1 MALTALL
8 RAACLAG
15 ALVIG
20 GAGAALAHHGWAW
33 TEDGYF
39 ELEGV
44 IVAISFA
51 NPHPTLD
58 VEIDGEVW
66 RVDLAT
72 PAATQRAGFTED
84 KAKVGDEVYAI
95 GNRSRDSTE
104 RWMKAV
110 RIVVNGETFDVYPN
124 RVPAN

>member
-1 MALTALL
+1 MALTAFF

-20 GAGAALAHHGWAW
+20 GTAAAVAHHGWAW

-84 KAKVGDEVYAI
+84 KAEVGDEVYAI

-110 RIVVNGETFDVYPN
+110 RIIVNGETFDVYPS

>member
-1 MALTALL
+1 MLRKLAAAALL
-8 RAACLAG
+8 PAFLALPAA
-15 ALVIG
+15 
-20 GAGAALAHHGWAW
+20 AHHGLAW
-33 TEDGYF
+33 TEDGFF

-44 IVAISFA
+44 IVAMSFG

-58 VEIDGEVW
+58 VDVEGEVW

-72 PAATQRAGFTED
+72 PAATARAGFTED

-95 GNRSRDSTE
+95 GNRSRDSTD

-110 RIVVNGETFDVYPN
+110 RIVVNGETFDVYPS
-124 RVPAN
+124 RVPSN